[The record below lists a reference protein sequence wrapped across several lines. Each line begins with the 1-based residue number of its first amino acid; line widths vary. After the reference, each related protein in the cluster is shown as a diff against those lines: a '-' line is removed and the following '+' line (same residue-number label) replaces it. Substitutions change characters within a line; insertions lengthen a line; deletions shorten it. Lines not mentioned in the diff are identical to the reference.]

1 MVISSGAGVT
11 SRYRYRACNVSVTL
25 SPDAFLQGLGASGSG
40 ISAPV
45 AAVGTA
51 SGAGNKGGLGKQ
63 VGEDACV
70 TQVGQDLV

>member
-1 MVISSGAGVT
+1 MQ
-11 SRYRYRACNVSVTL
+11 CTL
-25 SPDAFLQGLGASGSG
+25 PLRRSASLQGLGASGSG

-63 VGEDACV
+63 VGGLFHV
-70 TQVGQDLV
+70 MHVGRISVLAGLH